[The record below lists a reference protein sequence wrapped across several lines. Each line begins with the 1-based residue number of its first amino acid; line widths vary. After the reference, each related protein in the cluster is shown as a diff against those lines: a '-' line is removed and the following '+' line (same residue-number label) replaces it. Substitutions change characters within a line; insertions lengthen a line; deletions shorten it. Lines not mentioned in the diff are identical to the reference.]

1 MTEVSKVGK
10 RGAVVIPASL
20 RRRLGI
26 EEGTLVTT
34 EEREGGVL
42 IRPVVAVPAEEYR
55 AHFFSELERA
65 YHALREDSVAW
76 DEEQFESRSLEGTL
90 MDGLDPDEVW
100 TDDGDVVRRVPEVGN
115 GSE

>member
-1 MTEVSKVGK
+1 MSELSKVGK
-10 RGAVVIPASL
+10 RGTIVIPAPL

-26 EEGTLVTT
+26 EEGTLVMA

-42 IRPVVAVPAEEYR
+42 IRPAVAVPAEEYR

-65 YHALREDSVAW
+65 YHALREDAAAW
-76 DEEQFESRSLEGTL
+76 GEEQAERRALEGTL

-100 TDDGDVVRRVPEVGN
+100 TDDGDVVRPAPEA
-115 GSE
+115 GSGRE